1 MNGQTC
7 LRAKPSVF
15 SLCCML
21 LRACVRACVRVCV
34 RACVRVC
41 VLLEAVEF
49 LVQQA
54 NNILEDL

>member
-7 LRAKPSVF
+7 LRAKPSVCF
-15 SLCCML
+15 FFVLY
-21 LRACVRACVRVCV
+21 AFACV